1 LPFFLEQVNGTVD
14 AASRAKEC
22 RYSFDASKAIQRIRF
37 PKFVAHVRALLGEKS
52 EKVFEAVVDH
62 GRVTFSQLRAS
73 CPQLSDDSLKETAD
87 QLLREKYIIRVIASP
102 NRPSSAETPIQP
114 TPSKLS
120 SGSKKRKADDTDLHG
135 QKGASS
141 KLRRG
146 DGDSSRAGLANEE
159 PVSEESVAYESVT
172 IPGSVWC
179 VNAIAFEWDFRAL
192 AIAQLMADRYGQA
205 TASLMKVLLKAVRNR
220 ALQPTSSHGN
230 RAYAASVDTL
240 ISLHKLSAQEGQ
252 EMHVAMTW
260 EALSEALSALS
271 QDSFHSVQ
279 KIHDGGPDGVLYRPQ
294 VAELITHLQRQLVE
308 HMIEKRFTFKGR
320 RLFRLLMDR
329 SRPSAAGAAPPRA
342 CCAARPLWVAIGM
355 APRSLC

>member
-1 LPFFLEQVNGTVD
+1 M
-14 AASRAKEC
+14 
-22 RYSFDASKAIQRIRF
+22 
-37 PKFVAHVRALLGEKS
+37 
-52 EKVFEAVVDH
+52 DH

-73 CPQLSDDSLKETAD
+73 CSQLSDDSLKETAD

-102 NRPSSAETPIQP
+102 NRSSAEPPIQP
-114 TPSKLS
+114 TPSKPS
-120 SGSKKRKADDTDLHG
+120 TKKRKADDTDSHG
-135 QKGASS
+135 QKGGSS
-141 KLRRG
+141 KVRRG
-146 DGDSSRAGLANEE
+146 EGDSSRASLLNEE
-159 PVSEESVAYESVT
+159 ADSEESVAYESVT

-179 VNAIAFEWDFRAL
+179 VNAVAFEWDFRAL

-220 ALQPTSSHGN
+220 ALQPSSSHGS
-230 RAYAASVDTL
+230 RGYAASVDTL

-252 EMHVAMTW
+252 ETHVAMTW

-279 KIHDGGPDGVLYRPQ
+279 KMHDGGPEGVLYRPQ
-294 VAELITHLQRQLVE
+294 VAELVTHLQRQLVE

-329 SRPSAAGAAPPRA
+329 SSACSWTACSRVVCCLLLDRTRPSSVTLPK
-342 CCAARPLWVAIGM
+342 PLVAFDPWRWLRRWRWRVWCG
-355 APRSLC
+355 